1 MKKSFIKLA
10 LLSAVVAMPAAV
22 TSCKDYDSDID
33 NLQTQIDGLKVDVD
47 RLAGLIE
54 SGKVITAVTSNAEGV
69 VITLSDGN
77 SYTITNGKNG
87 ENGAPGT
94 TWTIGDDGYWYRDG
108 VKTEYR
114 AIGQDGATGPQGPKG
129 DQGATGPQGP
139 QGDQGET
146 GPQGPAGQNG
156 QYYVPNPE
164 TGCFDIYRDGQKV
177 GSTDIS
183 WRSTA
188 EDGSV
193 TAVYTG
199 SKLVFSWKNEDGTF
213 TQKEIYAGAI
223 QLGSIAF
230 VPNRLSDVGG
240 YPTTDKPFYY
250 INTYL
255 DEAKYVPATKAFIPQ
270 TNIDL
275 SSIVALTYRVNPTD
289 AYIPTEGSVT
299 AMGAFINRA
308 VSRAIAG
315 DKGNLMTNMGF
326 SVDAGALNVKS
337 AYNKTAAAAGSLED
351 IAAFKLYV
359 DQCAYASDYIAPE
372 ALATNAVI
380 VNPKETTTTN
390 VVRYYGR
397 DYAIPS
403 AAQETEA
410 FVKNI
415 VPLSAVQNL
424 EVVYTETSNL
434 IDYVDLFST
443 DYNKYLKNLDF
454 IMDED
459 HVNYVF
465 SMPAEYK
472 SDDVQGT
479 NQQDFATCTA
489 EGLFA
494 ADTEAWGANPT
505 PVIGRTPIV
514 RVDAFMKDNL
524 GANTRLIASSY
535 IKIKFVRSKD
545 NPTIL
550 DDLIIPMTGNEPE
563 ISYQTLTSAQRLVGE
578 MPWSRVNS
586 EIYGRLGLSSD
597 NFWNYFGGAAN
608 DYEVTLETT
617 TKAGAKITL
626 ARQSAVADT
635 PVQIVGEGILA
646 EVTLGSGD
654 TQTSNIKVSVNNLV
668 KTDNTYK
675 NVDGKGAEYVLTVAI
690 KSDNN
695 KGTSGK
701 PNVFVVQKFY
711 VKNNFEPYKLNPL
724 YHMEDQT
731 IGGVSYT
738 DCVAAKGTNA
748 SGRWIQ
754 ELTITEAF
762 EMINGK
768 DIFQYY
774 NTAAANVTAISFYL
788 KPDPQSGVQY
798 SDLDHRIWLDE
809 AMTAVKKVGKME
821 YTVNMVNTEINQAKF
836 NVVFTNPFKAG
847 TITARSLS
855 DLIGGDQVNTAP
867 SVNVVDNAGATIY
880 SWVTNALQL
889 SSTAVNIYKLTDPN
903 MVSVTY
909 AFKQTSEFTNFV
921 SQLAP
926 GSTFG
931 VDASG
936 VVSFNNLGGAL
947 QRDYNFT
954 VVATVTFQDIA
965 VVECEIPVTLKKV
978 NR

>member
-47 RLAGLIE
+47 RLASLIE

-77 SYTITNGKNG
+77 SYTITNGQNG
-87 ENGAPGT
+87 QNGAPGT
-94 TWTIGDDGYWYRDG
+94 SWTIGDDGYWYRDG

-114 AIGQDGATGPQGPKG
+114 AIGQEGATGPQGPKG
-129 DQGATGPQGP
+129 DQGEPGATGPQGP
-139 QGDQGET
+139 QGPAGEN
-146 GPQGPAGQNG
+146 GENGQNG

-164 TGCFDIYRDGQKV
+164 TGCFDIYRDGQKI

-199 SKLVFSWKNEDGTF
+199 SKLVLSWKNEDGTF

-250 INTYL
+250 INSYL
-255 DEAKYVPATKAFIPQ
+255 DETKYNPTTKAFIPQ
-270 TNIDL
+270 ANIDL
-275 SSIVALTYRVNPTD
+275 SSIVDMLYRINPSD
-289 AYIPTEGSVT
+289 AYIPTEGTVT
-299 AMGAFINRA
+299 AKGAFINRA
-308 VSRAIAG
+308 ISRAIAG

-326 SVDAGALNVKS
+326 SAADGALSVKA
-337 AYNKTAAAAGSLED
+337 AYNKTAAATGSQED
-351 IAAFKLYV
+351 IAAFSLYV

-372 ALATNAVI
+372 ANATEAVI
-380 VNPKETTTTN
+380 VNPVETKKN
-390 VVRYYGR
+390 NAAVLYYTR
-397 DYAIPS
+397 NYAVPA
-403 AAQETEA
+403 AAQENDA
-410 FVKNI
+410 FLKNI
-415 VPLSAVQNL
+415 VPLAAPQNL
-424 EVVYTETSNL
+424 EVVYTQGCNL
-434 IDYVDLFST
+434 ADYVDLYSMTYSKFLA
-443 DYNKYLKNLDF
+443 DLDF
-454 IMDED
+454 VMDEE
-459 HVNYVF
+459 HVSYVF

-479 NQQDFATCTA
+479 NQQDFANCTA
-489 EGLFA
+489 EGLFT
-494 ADTEAWGANPT
+494 ADTEKWGANPT

-524 GANTRLIASSY
+524 GANNRLIASSY
-535 IKIKFVRSKD
+535 IKVKFVRQID
-545 NPTIL
+545 TPETL
-550 DDLIIPMTGNEPE
+550 DDVTIAMTGQEPA
-563 ISYQTLTSAQRLVGE
+563 ISYQTLTSAQLLVGE

-597 NFWNYFGGAAN
+597 NFWNYFGGAN
-608 DYEVTLETT
+608 NNYEVTLET

-626 ARQSAVADT
+626 ASQTAVADT
-635 PVQIVGEGILA
+635 PCQITGEGIIA

-668 KTDNTYK
+668 KTQNSYT

-690 KSDNN
+690 KSNNN
-695 KGTSGK
+695 KGVSGK

-711 VKNNFEPYKLNPL
+711 VKDNFKPYALSEL
-724 YHMEDQT
+724 YSMEDQT
-731 IGGVSYT
+731 IGGVTYT
-738 DCVAAKGTNA
+738 SCVAAKGTAA

-754 ELTITEAF
+754 ELNISEAF
-762 EMINGK
+762 RMINGQ
-768 DIFQYY
+768 DIFGYY
-774 NTAAANVTAISFYL
+774 NTAAANVTAIRFYL
-788 KPDPQSGVQY
+788 EPDPQSGVQY
-798 SDLDHRIWLDE
+798 NDNQHRIYLDQ
-809 AMTAVKKVGKME
+809 AMTTAKKVGKME
-821 YTVNMVNTEINQAKF
+821 YTVDMVNTEFNKAKF
-836 NVVFTNPFKAG
+836 NVIFTNPFKAG
-847 TITARSLS
+847 NIAACSLS
-855 DLIGGDQVNTAP
+855 DLIGGDNVNVAP
-867 SVNVVDNAGATIY
+867 SVNVIDNANATIY
-880 SWVTNALQL
+880 SWVSNALKL
-889 SSTAVNIYKLTDPN
+889 SSTAVNTYKLTDPN
-903 MVSVTY
+903 MVSVRY
-909 AFKQTSEFTNFV
+909 AFKQSAEYTNFV

-926 GSTFG
+926 GSTFA
-931 VDASG
+931 VDANG

-947 QRDYNFT
+947 QRDYTFT